1 MNLEF
6 SICLPRDAETVG
18 LVRNVIANALLAFG
32 VTEEC
37 SDDIKLAL
45 TEACNNVIDHAS
57 ADDEYEVRLEV
68 DEERC
73 TMSVVNTGIGF
84 DAAALAGVMPDPTS
98 PRGRGVAIMRAVMD
112 GVELTSEP
120 STRTIVNLVKQLEL
134 EPDAPLARLHRS

>member
-1 MNLEF
+1 MNFEF
-6 SICLPRDAETVG
+6 AICLPRDAETIG
-18 LVRNVIANALLAFG
+18 LVRHVVTTALRSFG

-37 SDDIKLAL
+37 SDDIRLAL

-57 ADDEYEVRLEV
+57 VDDEYEVRLEIT
-68 DEERC
+68 EKRC

-112 GVELTSEP
+112 GVEFRSEP
-120 STRTIVNLVKQLEL
+120 SARTIVNLVKQIEL
-134 EPDAPLARLHRS
+134 ESDAPLARLRR